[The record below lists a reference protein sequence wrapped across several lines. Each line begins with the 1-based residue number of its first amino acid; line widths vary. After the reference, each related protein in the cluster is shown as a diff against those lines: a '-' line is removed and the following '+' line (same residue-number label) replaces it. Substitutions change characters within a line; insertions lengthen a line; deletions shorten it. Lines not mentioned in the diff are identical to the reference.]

1 MRWARL
7 GLPVL
12 FLLAFGLRVY
22 RLDFQSI
29 WTDEGFVIGLASRTL
44 PELVAVWN
52 ISPQEAYASLSRLG
66 VDLVGLAAE
75 TDIHPPLY
83 YFLVHFWL
91 PLAGKSEFAL
101 RFPAVF
107 FGMLIIPVLYV
118 LGKRLA
124 GAKAATIAG
133 AIAAL
138 SPFYLDFSQQVRMY
152 TLVTFLAVLSMY
164 SFQRAF
170 GDGRRG
176 WWVVYALSVALA
188 LYTHYFAIT
197 IVLVQAVL
205 VVVGIIGVRVRFTE
219 SEGTNGIRSAMGSSP
234 GSSLGGQ
241 GRPPPRGSARL
252 STLDSRLWL
261 WLASLAGA
269 VLLLAPWV
277 PYALRQVFEYQ
288 NRSLLSP
295 DWQTVLP
302 RTWQTFNLGLA
313 VDNSRVAPLL
323 LAMLATLLAGLAVAW
338 WRGGE
343 ERPGLVALSLYLVLP
358 LLAGLAI
365 FQLKPMF
372 HPKYFMMASPAYY
385 LLLGTA
391 VWSLWRAV
399 PWAALPAGL
408 LIFASLAYSAQSYF
422 FDARY
427 WKDDTR
433 AVARYLEGRATD
445 RDLVLSDLA
454 EPLGYYYDGQAAAYY
469 LPGDESTVPQ
479 RLASIARD
487 VERVFLVHY
496 EHSYTDGQGL
506 IPFLLEREGDRLGES
521 GFRGY
526 TLREYGLRSGSSFA
540 LPSGFAGPAV
550 LLEDKLALEGWQLG
564 GPSKN
569 QLARPSVPSGG
580 DLWAIL
586 AWRVWASSAGDYKA
600 SLSLVDGRG
609 HLAAQGDSIILRGM
623 DPTSRWAPGEAA
635 RNYHILPVYPGV
647 PPGEY
652 SLRLRV
658 YGTAPPG
665 PPGAPPSGIRYLG
678 DEVELGKFAVAR
690 PDSPVGFGAQDM
702 GTPGRVPLGPI
713 EGLGY
718 TLPKRSY
725 QPGETLALT
734 LFLKASDDVD
744 RDYRFRFELR
754 DGQGVARW
762 EWDSAPLYPT
772 GQWRKGDAIRD
783 WQDLPVSS
791 RVPPGEYRLWMGVL
805 PPAGEARD
813 LPWDLGPVQVL
824 DRPRLYAPPP
834 ISRPLKAEL
843 DGRVALLGYD
853 LEGDLIPGGTL
864 RLILY
869 WQALRAMEE
878 SYTVFAHLLDRQN
891 RIWAQHDGIPAGDS
905 PTSGWVQGEV
915 VVDRHN
921 LKVRD
926 DAPPG
931 EYTLEVGMYE
941 PRSGRRPAV
950 SAAEAR
956 VVEQAIWL
964 QPVQVR

>member
-52 ISPQEAYASLSRLG
+52 ISPQAAYASLSRLG

-234 GSSLGGQ
+234 GSTPGGQGRPPLRASPLDPPASPPPTPGGQGRPPLRGPARPATLDSPASPGSSLGGQ

-269 VLLLAPWV
+269 VLLLAPWA

-385 LLLGTA
+385 LVLGTA

-408 LIFASLAYSAQSYF
+408 LIFASLAYASQSYF

-454 EPLGYYYDGQAAAYY
+454 EPLGYYYKGRAPAYY
-469 LPGDESTVPQ
+469 LPGDEGNAPQ
-479 RLASIARD
+479 RLESIARD
-487 VERVFLVHY
+487 RGRVFLVHY
-496 EHSYTDGQGL
+496 EHAYTD
-506 IPFLLEREGDRLGES
+506 
-521 GFRGY
+521 
-526 TLREYGLRSGSSFA
+526 
-540 LPSGFAGPAV
+540 
-550 LLEDKLALEGWQLG
+550 
-564 GPSKN
+564 
-569 QLARPSVPSGG
+569 
-580 DLWAIL
+580 
-586 AWRVWASSAGDYKA
+586 
-600 SLSLVDGRG
+600 
-609 HLAAQGDSIILRGM
+609 AQG
-623 DPTSRWAPGEAA
+623 
-635 RNYHILPVYPGV
+635 
-647 PPGEY
+647 
-652 SLRLRV
+652 
-658 YGTAPPG
+658 
-665 PPGAPPSGIRYLG
+665 
-678 DEVELGKFAVAR
+678 
-690 PDSPVGFGAQDM
+690 
-702 GTPGRVPLGPI
+702 
-713 EGLGY
+713 
-718 TLPKRSY
+718 
-725 QPGETLALT
+725 
-734 LFLKASDDVD
+734 
-744 RDYRFRFELR
+744 
-754 DGQGVARW
+754 
-762 EWDSAPLYPT
+762 
-772 GQWRKGDAIRD
+772 
-783 WQDLPVSS
+783 
-791 RVPPGEYRLWMGVL
+791 
-805 PPAGEARD
+805 
-813 LPWDLGPVQVL
+813 
-824 DRPRLYAPPP
+824 
-834 ISRPLKAEL
+834 
-843 DGRVALLGYD
+843 
-853 LEGDLIPGGTL
+853 
-864 RLILY
+864 
-869 WQALRAMEE
+869 
-878 SYTVFAHLLDRQN
+878 
-891 RIWAQHDGIPAGDS
+891 
-905 PTSGWVQGEV
+905 
-915 VVDRHN
+915 
-921 LKVRD
+921 
-926 DAPPG
+926 
-931 EYTLEVGMYE
+931 
-941 PRSGRRPAV
+941 
-950 SAAEAR
+950 
-956 VVEQAIWL
+956 
-964 QPVQVR
+964 